1 MEDFEKPWIDRLKDK
16 ARAQAAECTAIGLIA
31 DAEQILAD
39 VVRTERDRIQDEGQQ
54 YFPGETTSEYGPIV
68 SVLANLEVA
77 AEVSD
82 GHYGKLAAWV
92 AKNLRADCAEVD
104 KDGDG
109 GHWGHETGVVA
120 NAALY
125 KIARIPEVT
134 ALADSFAEAF
144 RNAPREILY
153 KRG

>member
-16 ARAQAAECTAIGLIA
+16 TRAQAAEYTARGLIA
-31 DAEQILAD
+31 AAEPILAD
-39 VVRTERDRIQDEGQQ
+39 VVRTELARIRDNGPQ
-54 YFPGETTSEYGPIV
+54 YFQGETTSEYGPIV
-68 SVLANLEVA
+68 SVLASLEVA

-92 AKNLRADCAEVD
+92 AKKLRADCAEVD

-109 GHWGHETGVVA
+109 GHWGHATGVVA

-125 KIARIPEVT
+125 KIARIPEVK

-144 RNAPREILY
+144 RNAPLEILY